1 MANRAV
7 YGDVQAILDTELTT
21 SEITAYITTSNLLVT
36 DRLGSSGLAAG
47 LLTQIETYLAAHLIT
62 VTRERKAA
70 QAGRGEDRVTF
81 EGQTG
86 MRLDS
91 TLYGQTAMVLDTT
104 GKLSTL
110 NKPTRT
116 AVVFGVL

>member
-7 YGDVQAILDTELTT
+7 FGDVEAILDTELTD

-36 DRLGSSGLAAG
+36 DRLGSSGLAAA

-62 VTRERKAA
+62 TTRERKAA
-70 QAGRGEDRVTF
+70 QTSGEGGVKF

-91 TLYGQTAMVLDTT
+91 TFYGQTAMVLDTT

-116 AVVFGVL
+116 AVVFEVL